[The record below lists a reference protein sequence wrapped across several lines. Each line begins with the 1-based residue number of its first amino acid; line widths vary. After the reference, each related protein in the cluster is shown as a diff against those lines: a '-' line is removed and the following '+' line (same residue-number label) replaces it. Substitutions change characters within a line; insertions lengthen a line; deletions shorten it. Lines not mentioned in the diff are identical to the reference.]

1 VTWHRHSYQLAL
13 EQRVHDARLR
23 RGAAHEH
30 GGMAGISLAV
40 WRGARW
46 ALVLWRRTV
55 LNMMLSAASLGC
67 ADDHYALIRCRWAWR
82 HWRFHNMLEAREY
95 ELVFTVVKLLKR
107 WKDHAEHD
115 KHSRF
120 FCEYAADMHREKALY
135 RPLRWWRYKSI
146 VRSSKQEEEFARK
159 HVRFAPSPSDDLLER
174 MD

>member
-1 VTWHRHSYQLAL
+1 
-13 EQRVHDARLR
+13 
-23 RGAAHEH
+23 
-30 GGMAGISLAV
+30 
-40 WRGARW
+40 
-46 ALVLWRRTV
+46 
-55 LNMMLSAASLGC
+55 ML
-67 ADDHYALIRCRWAWR
+67 D
-82 HWRFHNMLEAREY
+82 AREY
-95 ELVFTVVKLLKR
+95 ELVFTIVKLLKR